1 MSTLA
6 TTYTVAVDADKAG
19 SRLDRLLA
27 DALPDLS
34 RTRLQGLIAAGKV
47 IDGSGRSASDPS
59 LRVRIGQVFA
69 VLVPPPS
76 PETPPPQAL
85 AIDVVY
91 EDDHLL
97 VVDKPAG
104 LVVHPGAGNLDGT
117 LVNAL
122 LAHTQGR
129 LSSIGAP
136 LRPGIVH
143 RIDKDTS
150 GLLVV
155 AKTDDAHRILARQ
168 FAQHTV
174 ERAYH
179 AVVWGNPNPPKGRI
193 DKAIGRSHDRIRMAA
208 VTQGGK
214 PAVTY
219 YETRVRYRSTAS
231 LIECRL
237 ASGRTHQIR
246 VHLSSIGHP
255 LIGDKKYGRSAN
267 IFAARAEAAQMLAS
281 FPRQALHAYLIGF
294 SHPAS
299 TDTLRFRSRNP
310 SDFNGLIDCLEKI

>member
-34 RTRLQGLIAAGKV
+34 RTWLQGLIAAGKV
-47 IDGSGRSASDPS
+47 VDGSGRPACDPA
-59 LRVRIGQVFA
+59 LRVRIGQVFIA
-69 VLVPPPS
+69 HVPPPS
-76 PETPPPQAL
+76 PETPQPQAM

-91 EDDHLL
+91 EDEHLL

-104 LVVHPGAGNLDGT
+104 LVVHPGAGNRDGT
-117 LVNAL
+117 LVNGL
-122 LAHTQGR
+122 LAHTHGK

-179 AVVWGNPNPPKGRI
+179 AVVWGNPNPPAGRI

-219 YETRVRYRSTAS
+219 YETRARYRSIAS
-231 LIECRL
+231 LIDCCL

-255 LIGDKKYGRSAN
+255 LVGDKTYGRSVN
-267 IFAARAEAAQMLAS
+267 PSAARAEAAQVLAS

-299 TDTLRFRSRNP
+299 TDTLRFWSKTPN
-310 SDFNGLIDCLEKI
+310 DFNNLIDCLEKM